1 MKKTLVSFITLLTI
15 LSGQIFTSHPAFAIV
30 WPKTGHVYYT
40 VGENVSLDLGCQEA
54 GTYSVTF
61 ASGVLPDGLTINPE
75 GLVTGTPTKAG
86 DYPISN

>member
-1 MKKTLVSFITLLTI
+1 MKKTLVSLISLLAIIAGTTLN
-15 LSGQIFTSHPAFAIV
+15 SMPASAIV

-40 VGENVSLDLGCQEA
+40 VGESVSLDLGCQEA